1 MQDQVFS
8 VRTVD
13 KGWNASMMRV
23 DHMGYTLL
31 PRKFASSFYEKEVL
45 KMMNTIN
52 DKYVNRIMVE
62 LY

>member
-1 MQDQVFS
+1 MQDPVFS

-13 KGWNASMMRV
+13 KASMMRV